1 MRRLNIQTHPELKT
15 LSFAARAVVYTKH
28 AKERALTK
36 GIQLPRSLHISPG
49 DIVELE
55 LIGCRATKLV
65 VRQAMTER
73 VDRVLV
79 LVPNGEGWTCV
90 TVWTNKKTDTHATL
104 DRARISA

>member
-55 LIGCRATKLV
+55 LIGGRATKLV